1 MLMHDNAS
9 ELQYARCA
17 MFSEQITKC
26 KDISL
31 EKIGCIKIRSTYMGD
46 VDGSRTLRAESHKLV
61 CNTRRLIRVL
71 DLGLRGDRGV
81 GGKSKELENHKKN
94 SKWVK

>member
-1 MLMHDNAS
+1 M
-9 ELQYARCA
+9 
-17 MFSEQITKC
+17 
-26 KDISL
+26 SL

-61 CNTRRLIRVL
+61 CNTLRLIRL

-81 GGKSKELENHKKN
+81 EGKSKELENHKKN